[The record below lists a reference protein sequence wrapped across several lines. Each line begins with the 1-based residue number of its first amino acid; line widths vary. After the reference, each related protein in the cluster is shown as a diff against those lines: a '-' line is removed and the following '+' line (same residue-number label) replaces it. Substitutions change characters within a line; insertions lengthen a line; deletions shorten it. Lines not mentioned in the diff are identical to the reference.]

1 MTYELRFRTAAT
13 VEFAE
18 AIRWYEGQ
26 RLGLG
31 TRFRTVVTDTLQ
43 RILSDPESY
52 PVVESGVR
60 QAIVRRFPYS
70 VLYLMEP
77 NRVVVLAVF
86 HGSRDPEDWQSR
98 IAETS

>member
-1 MTYELRFRTAAT
+1 MTYELQFRTAAT

-31 TRFRTVVTDTLQ
+31 TRFRAAVSDTLR
-43 RILSDPESY
+43 RIVSDPDSY
-52 PVVESGVR
+52 PVVESEIR
-60 QAIVRRFPYS
+60 QAIVRKFPYS
-70 VLYLMEP
+70 VLYLLES